1 MGVVGV
7 EPTTN
12 WLRVNCATT
21 APHTHVYI
29 QFFVIV
35 VASALPSYL
44 KTILN
49 YFYLGLLLH
58 SDKSLISLSLSFA
71 LSSLLRAGFAL
82 LTRRPTQNPLGRV
95 PHTHVFIQFFLLNYS
110 SIKNNNCTTK
120 IKGDKFV
127 AWLPLFSFSL
137 PIFFYAFFAKIKS
150 FAFVN
155 NPFADSKYSAG
166 LPVAKN
172 LLTVS
177 LIEFKPFEICSLCP

>member
-1 MGVVGV
+1 MVSGGRKATFLLLKFKIKRTPVSVLFNGGCGGGR
-7 EPTTN
+7 THDQLIKSQ
-12 WLRVNCATT
+12 LRYHCATHPCVYSIFCDCGSFCAT
-21 APHTHVYI
+21 FLSLKLTFSQFNLGRVPHTHVFI

-35 VASALPSYL
+35 VAPALPSYL

-127 AWLPLFSFSL
+127 A
-137 PIFFYAFFAKIKS
+137 
-150 FAFVN
+150 
-155 NPFADSKYSAG
+155 
-166 LPVAKN
+166 
-172 LLTVS
+172 
-177 LIEFKPFEICSLCP
+177 